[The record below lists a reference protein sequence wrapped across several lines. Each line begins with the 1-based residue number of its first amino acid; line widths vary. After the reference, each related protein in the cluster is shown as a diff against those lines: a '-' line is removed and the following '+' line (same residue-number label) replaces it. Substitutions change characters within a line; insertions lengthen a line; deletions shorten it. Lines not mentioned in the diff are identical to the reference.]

1 MSGSSLVLGTIEQF
15 LTVMPL
21 ELRKKTQLFAD
32 SVHFLCEGIQ
42 GRVVSVSQTYVV
54 FNFGVIL

>member
-21 ELRKKTQLFAD
+21 ELRKKKHNYLPIPFIFYAKV
-32 SVHFLCEGIQ
+32 SKEG
-42 GRVVSVSQTYVV
+42 S
-54 FNFGVIL
+54 